1 MAGDINSLN
10 LLVFLINKKVTTDAK
25 VVLRSI
31 ALLIHIVVYC
41 VHAHCLF
48 VSDGSS
54 QYTSKIMQTCDRGQV
69 C

>member
-1 MAGDINSLN
+1 MQKLFKEA
-10 LLVFLINKKVTTDAK
+10 F
-25 VVLRSI
+25 

-41 VHAHCLF
+41 VHAHCLC

-54 QYTSKIMQTCDRGQV
+54 QYTSKIMQTRDRGQV